1 MKAKSSSTLAA
12 TGLIAIMF
20 GAIGKRV
27 FAWHIGF
34 WGGKGYGLPYDLMF
48 VLMNLVI
55 VFVFNNGGA
64 YVLLK

>member
-1 MKAKSSSTLAA
+1 MKAKSSTTLAA

-20 GAIGKRV
+20 GSIGKRV

-34 WGGKGYGLPYDLMF
+34 WGGKSYGLHYDWMF

-55 VFVFNNGGA
+55 VFTNRGA
-64 YVLLK
+64 HVLLK

>member
-1 MKAKSSSTLAA
+1 
-12 TGLIAIMF
+12 MF

-27 FAWHIGF
+27 FAWHIGL
-34 WGGKGYGLPYDLMF
+34 WGGKSDGLHYDWMF

-55 VFVFNNGGA
+55 VFVFTNGGA